1 MTLLRR
7 LLLAAPSSYHQ
18 HRALPVSLLPLFV
31 VTVFP
36 IAIQAS
42 FLSNSHRRHHNSL
55 PKVSHRRF
63 NNDNNNN
70 IIINGNRNGMRFM
83 SEQSSSLSSRSN
95 SDAPP
100 RLLWNRETSM
110 KSNYDAS
117 LPLIRSAKILSL
129 SNPSDP
135 ANHALHHGILPDGCE
150 LLGVLDC
157 DDGTAITDEF
167 SETGKKSP
175 QEWKQWLSQKLSFTT
190 KDTTIDTILKEVN
203 VIFVSHPNARS
214 VLAAVIQLM
223 QTKENNTEAT
233 FSSLTWI
240 HSRLA
245 GMDFCISPTLIQW
258 NQQQQQQQ
266 QQQMSLSNNSSTSSL
281 ATGIVTN
288 AKGQFSSTLAEYAMG
303 AMTFFAKD
311 FARLKRNQQKKHWD
325 KLRTKIYK
333 RFFKKKKLQMFFSC
347 QYAVFVL
354 SHQLFFFKKQ

>member
-1 MTLLRR
+1 
-7 LLLAAPSSYHQ
+7 
-18 HRALPVSLLPLFV
+18 
-31 VTVFP
+31 
-36 IAIQAS
+36 
-42 FLSNSHRRHHNSL
+42 
-55 PKVSHRRF
+55 
-63 NNDNNNN
+63 
-70 IIINGNRNGMRFM
+70 
-83 SEQSSSLSSRSN
+83 
-95 SDAPP
+95 
-100 RLLWNRETSM
+100 M

-266 QQQMSLSNNSSTSSL
+266 QQMSLSNNSSTSSL

-333 RFFKKKKLQMFFSC
+333 RFFKKKIITNVL
-347 QYAVFVL
+347 FVPIRGFC
-354 SHQLFFFKKQ
+354 SFTSTLFF